1 MPKTSRA
8 RCSRRG
14 GVWGVGVPLTTGS
27 DRSLGRGAVSPSG
40 KGAVSPSRKFFI
52 MPLEMLHFGA
62 FYARLNERRQKTMEY
77 SYDQRFC
84 QYRPLHKQQTTIKPR
99 KLLKNA
105 AVWCGEGAGPPPQVW
120 GGDCVLSP
128 ENIGAFYYHP

>member
-1 MPKTSRA
+1 
-8 RCSRRG
+8 
-14 GVWGVGVPLTTGS
+14 
-27 DRSLGRGAVSPSG
+27 
-40 KGAVSPSRKFFI
+40 

-77 SYDQRFC
+77 NYDQRFY

-105 AVWCGEGAGPPPQVW
+105 AVWCGEGGWPPAAGVGRGLCP
-120 GGDCVLSP
+120 LS
-128 ENIGAFYYHP
+128 